1 MKKALFICFTLI
13 GVALLSCKKDH
24 TKTNPTGK
32 LYPVSFNLSGFTQTI
47 NAANQNNKT
56 KVNTVDPS
64 ASNVVKLI
72 YKLYD
77 SNNTLQKTLV
87 FKKGAPSFGTITDNL
102 AAGTYSAVF
111 LGLTDSTNYVD
122 NITQFYYRNVNGFS
136 ETFYNKTNFTV
147 GAAPVQQGV
156 VLKRLNSEILV
167 VIKDAIP
174 SGVANITATVT
185 GAHNTCA
192 YLTAQ
197 SSLTLSYPIGGT
209 ASVVITS
216 ANVGTTNL
224 PLGPIT
230 NLFNNTSTV
239 TVTIVARAPN
249 GTNIAQ
255 KTISNVALQPSIRTI
270 LTGNVFSNDG
280 STGGFAVTF
289 DPNFSGNINQGF

>member
-1 MKKALFICFTLI
+1 MKKALFICFVLMGT
-13 GVALLSCKKDH
+13 ALLSCKKDH
-24 TKTNPTGK
+24 NKTNPTGK

-47 NAANQNNKT
+47 SAANQNNKT
-56 KVNTVDPS
+56 KVNAVDPS

-77 SNNTLQKTLV
+77 SNNTLQKTLA
-87 FKKGAPSFGTITDNL
+87 FKKGAPNFGTITDNL

-111 LGLTDSTNYVD
+111 LGLTDSTNYLD
-122 NITQFYYRNVNGFS
+122 NVSQFYYRNINGFS

-147 GAAPVQQGV
+147 GATPVQQSV

-185 GAHNTCA
+185 GGHSTCT
-192 YLTAQ
+192 YLTGA
-197 SSLTLSYPIGGT
+197 SSLGIPTPPV
-209 ASVVITS
+209 ASVTIT
-216 ANVGTTNL
+216 NPTVGTTNL
-224 PLGPIT
+224 QLGPVT
-230 NLFNNTSTV
+230 NLFNNTSMV

-255 KTISNVALQPSIRTI
+255 KTINVSLQPSIRTI

-280 STGGFAVTF
+280 SPGGFAVSF
-289 DPNFSGNINQGF
+289 DSNFAGNLSQGF